1 MRNYRGFT
9 LIELMI
15 VVAIIGILAAIAIP
29 QYQNYVGRGQFSE
42 ALLLTRG
49 AGLQISEHIS
59 QRGPA
64 SVEDET
70 LQSLGL
76 TWRGGYG
83 SLTGFEPD
91 PISVTYEFS
100 ADGQPAVGD
109 LIGRTVTMSMDADT
123 ENWTCTTTVPQ
134 RIATRCEQEE

>member
-1 MRNYRGFT
+1 MRNDRGFT

-64 SVEDET
+64 SVENET
-70 LQSLGL
+70 LESLGL

-83 SLTGFEPD
+83 SLSGFEPD
-91 PISVTYEFS
+91 PITVTYEFGR
-100 ADGQPAVGD
+100 DGQPAIGA
-109 LIGRTVTMSMDADT
+109 LIGTTVTITMDMET
-123 ENWTCTTTVPQ
+123 EHWSCTTTVPQ